1 MNTHTLIEHR
11 DIQNWVANQH
21 GQPALARYADTTGR
35 MHSRL
40 AISFA
45 RRRNRPI
52 VEMPSLD
59 DGVSPCSW
67 TAWLAELDRQNLA
80 LRVRDDDD
88 FEFVDRRDQLIP
100 SRSTSG

>member
-1 MNTHTLIEHR
+1 MNTHTLIKHR
-11 DIQNWVANQH
+11 DIQNWVSGQH
-21 GQPALARYADTTGR
+21 GQPALARYPDTTGR
-35 MHSRL
+35 MHARL

-52 VEMPSLD
+52 VETPSLD

-80 LRVRDDDD
+80 LRVKDDDD
-88 FEFVDRRDQLIP
+88 FEFVDRRELN
-100 SRSTSG
+100 